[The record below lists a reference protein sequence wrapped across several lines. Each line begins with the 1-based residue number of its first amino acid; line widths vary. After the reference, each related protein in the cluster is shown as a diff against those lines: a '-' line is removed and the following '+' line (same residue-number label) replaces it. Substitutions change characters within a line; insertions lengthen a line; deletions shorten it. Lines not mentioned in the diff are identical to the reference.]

1 MIKVSNLSASIGDK
15 RILNNISFVVEPGD
29 FTLMV
34 GSSSE
39 DIKSTGKITIK

>member
-1 MIKVSNLSASIGDK
+1 VELKFPAKDLAYWKVASN
-15 RILNNISFVVEPGD
+15 SFVVEPGD

-39 DIKSTGKITIK
+39 DIKSIGKFTVK